1 MNLDHLTDADLDRLV
16 DGARQGRGEG
26 AEHDVVRELSAELAL
41 GPVPAARQA
50 ATVAA
55 AATAAGAAVS
65 PRADNVVAMRP
76 RVSNRAKAAV
86 VASVVMVANVAP
98 LAADPLPMNVADRG
112 GLLHHITGPFADP
125 DPGFDHGAGVGRAVV
140 VNTTGES
147 VPAEAPST
155 TDAPAP
161 TEPPVTEAPDPT
173 DAPDPTEAPDPTDPP
188 VTQPADDYDYYTGPE
203 LKPELP
209 TDPDA
214 EPVLPPPPADECSD
228 GVEVDPATG
237 ECLVDDGTGNDGDG
251 HGQVLPPPPPPPGD
265 DSGSGDDEETS
276 DTTEP

>member
-1 MNLDHLTDADLDRLV
+1 
-16 DGARQGRGEG
+16 
-26 AEHDVVRELSAELAL
+26 VRELSAELAL
-41 GPVPAARQA
+41 GPVPAAHQA

-55 AATAAGAAVS
+55 AATAARAAGS

-98 LAADPLPMNVADRG
+98 LAADPLPMQTADRG
-112 GLLHHITGPFADP
+112 GLLHHIAGPFAEP
-125 DPGFDHGAGVGRAVV
+125 DPGFDHGAGMGRAVV
-140 VNTTGES
+140 VDTTDES
-147 VPAEAPST
+147 EPAEAPPT

-161 TEPPVTEAPDPT
+161 TEPPVTEAPDT
-173 DAPDPTEAPDPTDPP
+173 TEAPEPTEPP
-188 VTQPADDYDYYTGPE
+188 VTQPAEDYDYYTGPE

-214 EPVLPPPPADECSD
+214 EPVLPPPPADECAD

-237 ECLVDDGTGNDGDG
+237 ECLVDDGTDEGEDGDDNDGDDG
-251 HGQVLPPPPPPPGD
+251 DDGQVLPPPPPPPDD
-265 DSGSGDDEETS
+265 DSGSGDDGETS